1 MISNDQYS
9 FYGRQTG
16 AGPVSSQPRPQAIE
30 DTLQN
35 GEIQIE
41 RKTFVL
47 TLKENARGRFLRIA
61 EIGGPRHNLIIIPA
75 PGLKDFQ
82 KILADMMLAATEIP
96 PKPNPTAR

>member
-1 MISNDQYS
+1 MISNEQSS
-9 FYGRQTG
+9 FYGRQSYG
-16 AGPVSSQPRPQAIE
+16 WSAFSQPRSQVIE

-35 GEIQIE
+35 CEIQIE

-61 EIGGPRHNLIIIPA
+61 EIGGPRHSLIIIPA

-82 KILADMMLAATEIP
+82 RILADMVQAATEIS
-96 PKPNPTAR
+96 PKHDPTTP